1 MCEYDIDC
9 DSIADLRD
17 DAGRAALDVR
27 WDDLECSWL
36 TALRAGRDAPSW
48 LVADRLK
55 KDGYNGILVP
65 SFVPGATS
73 ENNNLVLWRWG
84 PDLPQKVIV
93 YDPSGRLPKDQ
104 LSWL

>member
-27 WDDLECSWL
+27 WDDLDCSWL
-36 TALRAGRDAPSW
+36 TALRAVRDAPSW

-65 SFVPGATS
+65 SFVSGATS

-84 PDLPQKVIV
+84 PDFPQKVIV